1 LNTGRRTGRRIPEPA
16 TARNRSCSPSS
27 IRRVRLVRCWAASA
41 FASARNQAD
50 GGFTRLEAI
59 EELTRRGT
67 QPFMPV
73 PRSRNP
79 DIDPFAHEPT
89 DSEAHIQ

>member
-1 LNTGRRTGRRIPEPA
+1 VVPD
-16 TARNRSCSPSS
+16 
-27 IRRVRLVRCWAASA
+27 
-41 FASARNQAD
+41 QAD

-79 DIDPFAHEPT
+79 DIDPFAPKPT
-89 DSEAHIQ
+89 DSEAHMQ